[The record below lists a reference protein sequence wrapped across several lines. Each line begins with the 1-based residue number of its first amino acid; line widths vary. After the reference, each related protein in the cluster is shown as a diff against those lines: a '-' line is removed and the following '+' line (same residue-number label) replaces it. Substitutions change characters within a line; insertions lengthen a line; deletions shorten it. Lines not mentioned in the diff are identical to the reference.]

1 MVVSKTKG
9 IKVTKMEYE
18 ILDMNEKI
26 IAGLCARTNNS
37 ASDMSQVIGGLW
49 TRLYGE
55 GLHLSMPNKA
65 NDKSVV
71 LYSDYASD
79 ASGDYDITVGF
90 EVTTDDRLPEGLTVK
105 RIPAGRYAK
114 FIVKGD
120 MHQAVSDFWQALWTM
135 DLDRAYTGDYEE
147 YQNSDMEQAEIHMYI
162 ALR

>member
-1 MVVSKTKG
+1 MCGIVGYVGKRSAQDVLLDGLEKLEYRGYDSAGVALALDGGIRVVKAKG
-9 IKVTKMEYE
+9 RLTALRERLAAQQLAQSFRVLQLAEE
-18 ILDMNEKI
+18 I
-26 IAGLCARTNNS
+26 GLLNIERGY
-37 ASDMSQVIGGLW
+37 VGG
-49 TRLYGE
+49 E
-55 GLHLSMPNKA
+55 Q
-65 NDKSVV
+65 
-71 LYSDYASD
+71 
-79 ASGDYDITVGF
+79 
-90 EVTTDDRLPEGLTVK
+90 LPEGLTVK

>member
-65 NDKSVV
+65 NDKSVG

-120 MHQAVSDFWQALWTM
+120 MHQAVSDFWQARWTM